1 MYNHRLLSIVH
12 HGEREYNGN
21 ILGLQLLYYVSTDF
35 FFFLLHILL
44 LEIIDWISLCPKC
57 FFFIIYH
64 SFQTIF
70 NASSLHSVSS
80 TKYNPRKED
89 IS

>member
-1 MYNHRLLSIVH
+1 MAR
-12 HGEREYNGN
+12 EREYNGN

-44 LEIIDWISLCPKC
+44 LEIIVYVQNA
-57 FFFIIYH
+57 FFFRYH

-80 TKYNPRKED
+80 TKYKPRKED
-89 IS
+89 ISLKFQ